1 MSVYHDCLPKT
12 LLCKSSKWGSRYFV
26 ICSTLSKQRLNL
38 FTEVVIRK
46 CTFNRNSLYVT
57 LQRSKTELFLVTYTV
72 CSAGK
77 NNVHCVKIFST
88 SFINSGRKFE
98 NSGV

>member
-26 ICSTLSKQRLNL
+26 ICSTMSKQRLNL

-46 CTFNRNSLYVT
+46 FMFNQNSPYVT
-57 LQRSKTELFLVTYTV
+57 LQRSKTYLELFLVTYIV
-72 CSAGK
+72 CS
-77 NNVHCVKIFST
+77 T
-88 SFINSGRKFE
+88 R
-98 NSGV
+98 